1 MEAEELVAEGEEQPL
16 FLPTPPSW
24 RLQER
29 SRGWPSLPLLFL
41 LFFFFAL
48 SLVRSISWDRPGRR
62 TKGRET
68 DCMYL
73 AMIFLVRMRVVNK
86 KKTTFTAATRGSFI
100 FVIYLLAAM
109 LYDAAGGCNLW
120 IIFLLVITLKQPVG
134 S

>member
-86 KKTTFTAATRGSFI
+86 KKNYIYCGDKGFIHFCYLFTGS
-100 FVIYLLAAM
+100 
-109 LYDAAGGCNLW
+109 DAL
-120 IIFLLVITLKQPVG
+120 
-134 S
+134 